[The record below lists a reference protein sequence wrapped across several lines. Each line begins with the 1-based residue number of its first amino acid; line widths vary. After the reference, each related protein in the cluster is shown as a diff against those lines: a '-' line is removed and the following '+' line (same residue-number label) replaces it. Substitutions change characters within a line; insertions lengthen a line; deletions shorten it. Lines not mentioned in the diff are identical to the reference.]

1 MKIFGG
7 STALLMLV
15 VGFLSL
21 PLMGQDEG
29 ESNELAT
36 KTDDNRFIFALS
48 KDGMPFEKFV
58 QLASQLTGKAFVYDS
73 RRIQNK
79 KINMIGKKVLKREDL
94 VSFLQVLFY
103 SHEMAIVPVGPPETE
118 VLMIED
124 IKTSQSLKQ
133 KATFVSLEEL
143 EQKRRRVGEIVATTI
158 RLRYIPVEK
167 AQRALANIVTDH
179 RAGFVHS
186 IEESNSLLVANFA
199 PTVWAIYQMIQ
210 AMDVPVPENELYFE
224 QLALEYHVAEDL
236 APIIENLIE
245 VRAEISNSGGSRSS
259 SSRNRRPTSSGSNQ
273 TPAPKIIADPRN
285 NTLLVYAVD
294 EYMSEIKRLVQL
306 LDTEVSESVSNI
318 HYYELK
324 NTNAEDIQDVLTDL
338 LSSSNNRGTRG
349 SGSGGRSSSRSNSRS
364 NTNQNNQNEVN
375 IVADPNTNS
384 LLITATRNRFE
395 EIADIIA
402 KLDKRRPQVLV
413 QAAIAE
419 LSDNDLENIGV
430 EIAQVENGS
439 DGLFGV
445 SNFGLSTIE
454 DRNSG
459 ATGGTGTGGGNANGG
474 TATGLNMLSD
484 LVRVPNLDA
493 QGLVTGVFTNFIE
506 VPLLVQL
513 FKQTVKG
520 NLVSVPSILVND
532 NQEAHII
539 VGDEI
544 PTTATNQGQF
554 SDQTSFTG
562 YQPANLELSISPTIS
577 NDNYLRL
584 NIFLRVQA
592 FVGVQ
597 TNSNVP
603 PQRSTREIETNIT
616 VQSGRTVVIGGL
628 TTDNL
633 RQTVQGIP
641 LLSDI
646 PVLGYLF
653 RNTGTQHEKT
663 TLYVFITPTILNDF
677 DELER
682 ISYERKLEIAKLDGQ
697 VNIVDPDF
705 RQLELDDEE
714 INIEAIEASGHLD
727 LPQYKPSI
735 TLTDPNAGANAEG
748 IPVKPARPLKKSS
761 DEEGDDEET
770 QGDGVKA
777 GSVPAGADLFSAPL
791 TIEDDAT
798 TIAAQSSKVD
808 KMKTKAATAGK
819 RLAGAKPKPATSGGL

>member
-1 MKIFGG
+1 LMIVV
-7 STALLMLV
+7 ALLAQ
-15 VGFLSL
+15 
-21 PLMGQDEG
+21 PLTAQIEG
-29 ESNELAT
+29 DITEIAT
-36 KTDDNRFIFALS
+36 KTDDDRFVFALS
-48 KDGMPFEKFV
+48 KEGMKFEKFV
-58 QLASQLTGKAFVYDS
+58 QLASQLTGKAFVYDV

-79 KINMIGKKVLKREDL
+79 TINMVGKKVLKKEDI

-103 SHEMAIVPVGPPETE
+103 SHDMAIVPVGPPETE

-124 IKTSQSLKQ
+124 VKTSQSLKQ
-133 KATFVSLEEL
+133 RAVFVSVDEL
-143 EQKRRRVGEIVATTI
+143 EKRRRRVGEIIATTI
-158 RLRYIPVEK
+158 RLRYIPVDK
-167 AQRALANIVTDH
+167 AQRALNNILQDH
-179 RAGFVHS
+179 RAGFVHP

-210 AMDVPVPENELYFE
+210 AMDVPVPENELFFE

-245 VRAEISNSGGSRSS
+245 VRTEINSSGGSRTSAA
-259 SSRNRRPTSSGSNQ
+259 SRTRRPATSGGTQ
-273 TPAPKIIADPRN
+273 TPAPRIIADPRN

-294 EYMSEIKRLVQL
+294 EYMTEIKRLVQM
-306 LDTEVSESVSNI
+306 LDTEVTESVSNI

-338 LSSSNNRGTRG
+338 LSNTGAQGTRATGAGG
-349 SGSGGRSSSRSNSRS
+349 SRNTRTNGRNNTAAASNPDA
-364 NTNQNNQNEVN
+364 VN
-375 IVADPNTNS
+375 IVADTNTNS
-384 LLITATRNRFE
+384 LLITATRARFE
-395 EIADIIA
+395 EISEIIA

-439 DGLFGV
+439 KGVFGV
-445 SNFGLSTIE
+445 SNFGLSNIE
-454 DRNSG
+454 NSQG
-459 ATGGTGTGGGNANGG
+459 ADVPLDTLG
-474 TATGLNMLSD
+474 D

-513 FKQTVKG
+513 FKQTIKG

-532 NQEAHII
+532 NQAAHII

-544 PTTATNQGQF
+544 PTTTTNQGQF
-554 SDQTSFTG
+554 SDQTAFQN
-562 YQPANLELSISPTIS
+562 YQEANLELSISPTIS

-584 NIFLRVQA
+584 NIFLSIQA

-597 TNSNVP
+597 SSTNVP

-633 RQTVQGIP
+633 TETVQGIP
-641 LLSDI
+641 LLADI
-646 PVLGYLF
+646 PILGYLF
-653 RNTGTQHEKT
+653 RNSGVQHQKT

-677 DELER
+677 NELER

-697 VNIVDPDF
+697 VKIIDPNF
-705 RQLELDDEE
+705 RKMEIDDEKLD
-714 INIEAIEASGHLD
+714 IEAIEASGHLD
-727 LPQYKPSI
+727 LPQYKP
-735 TLTDPNAGANAEG
+735 TMAPTEPVNGAQPDS
-748 IPVKPARPLKKSS
+748 IPVKPNADPKAVDGDPEMESGK
-761 DEEGDDEET
+761 EGA
-770 QGDGVKA
+770 KA
-777 GSVPAGADLFSAPL
+777 VDVPVGADLFSAPL
-791 TIEDDAT
+791 PEISTAT
-798 TIAAQSSKVD
+798 AKANES
-808 KMKTKAATAGK
+808 KTKTATATDAKGKVGK
-819 RLAGAKPKPATSGGL
+819 RQAGAKPKPATTGGL